1 MLTASHM
8 VSQGVPASR
17 RAGDLLWP
25 SLEDSKPDLLT
36 RLMTFFRGCDDYVQ
50 NSLWR
55 RDMSETLRLHGRD
68 KFRPVPSQAAVV
80 GLLAAWAELRK
91 VLLADN
97 AFFALLDPDMPED
110 AHNQFQSLKAALM
123 WFCVGL
129 DRDVRTVE
137 ARNWLNALGWQDI
150 LTLAEKRDQ
159 AAERLIAGTAIVGP
173 EGDIVALSAARRED
187 AV

>member
-1 MLTASHM
+1 MLTIPA
-8 VSQGVPASR
+8 VSLSGSADES
-17 RAGDLLWP
+17 LLW
-25 SLEDSKPDLLT
+25 SSSGASGYSDLLT
-36 RLMTFFRGCDDYVQ
+36 RFLTFAHGCVDYVE

-55 RDMSETLRLHGRD
+55 REMEPTLRLHGRYE
-68 KFRPVPSQAAVV
+68 FQPVPSQAAVL
-80 GLLAAWAELRK
+80 GLLAVWADLRK
-91 VLLADN
+91 VLLADD

-123 WFCVGL
+123 WFRVGL

-137 ARNWLNALGWQDI
+137 ARNWLDALGWQYI

-173 EGDIVALSAARRED
+173 EGDIVALPAARRED